1 MPRRSPVTGS
11 ETLASC
17 REVACPQSPA
27 CLSLCLPVS
36 PPSFRHCTGLAGR
49 GAPAQPLS
57 DSPSPV
63 AAVPPLA
70 VTAVA
75 TSAENMQD
83 TEGKADLART
93 VLSEGL
99 EGRVGTDLHLREQRA
114 VLPHGTRTRLGPSAI
129 PLPLAGRIY
138 CGPAFHA
145 SHVLAWVS
153 PGSAGGGFLL
163 PQLRVVNPG
172 GQGPDLSVGRWLV
185 RKGKPTPGLGRRLWT
200 AGGRIPHNPAPRY
213 LGLRCC
219 CSEIPGCQVRDRC
232 SGSAWGSKAPQQDRI
247 RPRDVPV
254 RPQGPLPRTLP
265 ELPGQPRPPVQG
277 SGCRELEKC
286 AGSDVFSADLQ
297 RRGSED

>member
-1 MPRRSPVTGS
+1 MCSASAGLDTTLVVLFWGGEVLAIDGRFVSVFLSPQFPWSQPSRSCSGQCSPTPRRSPVTGS

-83 TEGKADLART
+83 TEGKADLARA

-99 EGRVGTDLHLREQRA
+99 EGRVGTDLHLGEQRA

-129 PLPLAGRIY
+129 PPPPRRQNLLWTSLPRLPRAGWGLPL
-138 CGPAFHA
+138 
-145 SHVLAWVS
+145 
-153 PGSAGGGFLL
+153 
-163 PQLRVVNPG
+163 
-172 GQGPDLSVGRWLV
+172 LS
-185 RKGKPTPGLGRRLWT
+185 GRRLPPSP
-200 AGGRIPHNPAPRY
+200 AQGGKPLVVKVQIFR
-213 LGLRCC
+213 
-219 CSEIPGCQVRDRC
+219 
-232 SGSAWGSKAPQQDRI
+232 WGGGWS
-247 RPRDVPV
+247 
-254 RPQGPLPRTLP
+254 
-265 ELPGQPRPPVQG
+265 
-277 SGCRELEKC
+277 
-286 AGSDVFSADLQ
+286 
-297 RRGSED
+297 RRGSPRLAWAGGCGQREGAFHTIPLPGIWG